1 MSSGFGP
8 LCLVDAESEGSSPF
22 RGDRAHLDKIK
33 GEADTVRKVTSDLLF
48 HYGCVLS
55 DLGANVTVLVWL
67 HWGVAFIGYY
77 VFF

>member
-1 MSSGFGP
+1 MVSVRCV
-8 LCLVDAESEGSSPF
+8 LSSPF

-77 VFF
+77 VFFSYLCE